1 MDLKNFFCLGS
12 NLRDDDIIS
21 AYRSGLKTGMDLVWS
36 GLKTGFLSVETA
48 STLLYAQETTTAH
61 LRSHSCFPDCLVILN
76 EDRILS
82 ND

>member
-1 MDLKNFFCLGS
+1 
-12 NLRDDDIIS
+12 
-21 AYRSGLKTGMDLVWS
+21 MDLVWS

-61 LRSHSCFPDCLVILN
+61 LRSHSCFADCLVILN

-82 ND
+82 KD